1 MANRHPLARRAHLPP
16 HSLSVFIP
24 LVDLTPANGPTE
36 FQLGTHVKANL
47 VKPQRRCATAE
58 SGSEPGSEFEYLHF
72 DLRGPATASES
83 ATPRSPQ
90 MRRRLRGGRPR
101 HLRHACDAPWRT
113 EWIRRGQARHHTV
126 GPRVSLLAF
135 TTCANKICHL
145 GQADGVSHVQPR
157 VVPRHPQP
165 VTRVKF
171 QAASTSERR
180 ARAPWTDPPAHRQH
194 TVPRW
199 PTTSSA
205 AGPRN
210 AQAPSQREVLQLAN
224 DEPSGYRVPSRVRRS
239 AAAEKESAARSAPQS
254 SSPQIP
260 RRPSD

>member
-1 MANRHPLARRAHLPP
+1 MRTRIPPSHPYLQSRHRRATWPRGPVPVANRHPLARRAHLPP

-47 VKPQRRCATAE
+47 VKPQRRCAAAE
-58 SGSEPGSEFEYLHF
+58 SGSDPGSEFEYLHP

-126 GPRVSLLAF
+126 GPRVSVFAL
-135 TTCANKICHL
+135 TCADKIYHL

-180 ARAPWTDPPAHRQH
+180 ARAPWDRPAGPPPAYCTALAYHISRG
-194 TVPRW
+194 VP
-199 PTTSSA
+199 
-205 AGPRN
+205 
-210 AQAPSQREVLQLAN
+210 QRA
-224 DEPSGYRVPSRVRRS
+224 
-239 AAAEKESAARSAPQS
+239 
-254 SSPQIP
+254 SPAT
-260 RRPSD
+260 